1 MTEPICGN
9 RPIPGD
15 SLRCTYAAGHDDDDG
30 HYDKDRDVTWP
41 GGTGPIAMIAVP
53 DGVTDRHLSLAA
65 AVSTTGTEQQRV
77 FAVAKAIADAEL
89 RGAQHPTCVN
99 CGEVA
104 VDHLAGGKCPT
115 PAGAPANWERHTFEP
130 VAKATLPIDGGLART
145 LAENTLGLY
154 DEYRSEHGY
163 DEEHARM
170 AAIADVV
177 EGATTVLPEDE
188 AGRPIPELVAEARAI
203 MADTRV
209 TDAGVIERLVDG
221 RWKPVGILPD
231 ESEVNPR

>member
-15 SLRCTYAAGHDDDDG
+15 SLRCTFAAGHDDDDG
-30 HYDKDRDVTWP
+30 HFDADRNVSWP
-41 GGTGPIAMIAVP
+41 GGQGPILTIAVP
-53 DGVTDRHLSLAA
+53 EGVTNRHLALAD
-65 AVSTTGTEQQRV
+65 AVMAGGTEQQRR
-77 FAVAKAIADAEL
+77 FAIAKVIADAEL
-89 RGAQHPTCVN
+89 RGASSPTCLN

-115 PAGAPANWERHTFEP
+115 PAGAPANWARHIFEP
-130 VAKATLPIDGGLART
+130 ATTSLPIGSALART
-145 LAENTLGLY
+145 IAENTMGLY
-154 DEYRSEHGY
+154 EEYRSEHGY

-177 EGATTVLPEDE
+177 EGASTVLPLEDQS
-188 AGRPIPELVAEARAI
+188 
-203 MADTRV
+203 DTRV
-209 TDAGVIERLVDG
+209 TSAGVIERLVDG

-231 ESEVNPR
+231 ESEVNR